1 MTDHLIVIIYAIFNL
16 WDLWG
21 FLENW
26 TIFLMTSFPVKMTSP
41 QSSFQWK
48 SRSWVDL
55 SAKKNFELIGPTS
68 CLLNFLQDTLLFGFQ
83 PRKKPTFKEKITNQ
97 TSFPTKSTTL
107 NPMVKSDMVTSW
119 GVTIGFLFF
128 SVAIIWLLYY
138 MTRIWHIMSLNF

>member
-1 MTDHLIVIIYAIFNL
+1 MKSRICMKFIQYISFYAFITNIYSLWTDHLIVIIYAIFNL

-55 SAKKNFELIGPTS
+55 SAKKNFWVDWTNQ
-68 CLLNFLQDTLLFGFQ
+68 LLAEFMT
-83 PRKKPTFKEKITNQ
+83 RHPTFQISTFEKTHI
-97 TSFPTKSTTL
+97 SRKYPPTKPRFPLSRQR
-107 NPMVKSDMVTSW
+107 W
-119 GVTIGFLFF
+119 IR
-128 SVAIIWLLYY
+128 W
-138 MTRIWHIMSLNF
+138 